1 MLYQMVDNDIYNV
14 NIKDNK
20 NSVGFFIMNYE
31 DFFEIKKERRDLDT
45 IYSVSEDKNFT
56 KRALNKHYELIHKN
70 LISRAK
76 EKLNKKEIE
85 ENEKAEELC
94 TEAISQESTKDSEKP
109 KSKMIR
115 KVIDYFR

>member
-20 NSVGFFIMNYE
+20 NSVGIFIIHYA
-31 DFFEIKKERRDLDT
+31 DFFEIKSDGVDSV
-45 IYSVSEDKNFT
+45 YSVSEDKNFA
-56 KRALNKHYELIHKN
+56 KKALNKHYELIHKN

-85 ENEKAEELC
+85 QSGKAEELC
-94 TEAISQESTKDSEKP
+94 TEAISQEILKIQKKLKAE
-109 KSKMIR
+109 
-115 KVIDYFR
+115 